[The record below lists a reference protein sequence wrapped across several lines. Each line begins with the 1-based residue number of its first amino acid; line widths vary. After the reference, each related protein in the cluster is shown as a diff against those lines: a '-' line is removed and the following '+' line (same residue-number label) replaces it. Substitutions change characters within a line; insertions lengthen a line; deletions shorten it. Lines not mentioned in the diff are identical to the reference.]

1 MIITTTSSV
10 EGTFIIDYLGVVT
23 GEAVMGNNF
32 VRDMFANIADSLGTR
47 SRSYE
52 KSLREAKEVA
62 MEIIR
67 EQAEQLGANAI
78 VGLSLDYEVMG
89 KENGMLMLSVAGTAV
104 RIER

>member
-32 VRDMFANIADSLGTR
+32 VRDMFANIADSLGPR